1 MKHTSYNESVN
12 ELYPVPVLGP
22 KYPDYYILSIG
33 DIVLDFVRQWD
44 TMIEHEISNYPA
56 DANIVFPEVYT
67 IAEDGSVFKQTFMKK
82 HVSEQRTSWHP
93 DISLIISAALE
104 NIKTKKEISDDLDLA
119 MGMLWLDVVHMAD
132 IQLQSNIPSPYMAS
146 AISNTRRKIA
156 TLATQFGKQLY
167 QRLVEYGM
175 YKHGRFPYHYV
186 GWQDDCAIVALDD
199 DAPDPQRGLDFIS
212 E

>member
-1 MKHTSYNESVN
+1 MKLTSYNESVN
-12 ELYPVPVLGP
+12 ERYPVPVLGP
-22 KYPDYYILSIG
+22 KYPDYYILNIG
-33 DIVLDFVRQWD
+33 DIVRNFVAQWD
-44 TMIEHEISNYPA
+44 NMINTEIMNHPI

-67 IAEDGSVFKQTFMKK
+67 IADDGSVFKQTFMKK
-82 HVSEQRTSWHP
+82 HVSEQSTSWHP
-93 DISLIISAALE
+93 DISLIIAAAIE
-104 NIKTKKEISDDLDLA
+104 NIKTKKEINEDLDLA
-119 MGMLWLDVVHMAD
+119 MGMLWIDVAHMAD
-132 IQLQSNIPSPYMAS
+132 IQLQSNIPGPHVAA

-199 DAPDPQRGLDFIS
+199 DAPDPLRGLDFIS